1 MGNQKKTDY
10 VFVGLVIY
18 CVLSRC
24 INVHELRDKYVFLK
38 ISVRDRIQGR
48 IQGGERPSKIEKNMI
63 FFSSAQFFSVRPL
76 T

>member
-10 VFVGLVIY
+10 VFVELVIY

-48 IQGGERPSKIEKNMI
+48 IQGGSAPLKLKKI
-63 FFSSAQFFSVRPL
+63 
-76 T
+76 